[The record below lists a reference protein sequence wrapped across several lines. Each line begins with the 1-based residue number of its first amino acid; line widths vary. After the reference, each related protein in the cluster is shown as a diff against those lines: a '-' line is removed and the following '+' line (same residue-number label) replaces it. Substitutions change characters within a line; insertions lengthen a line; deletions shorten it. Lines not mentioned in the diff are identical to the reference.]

1 MGNGMDIPTIDVNIR
16 VKTQQVIKEDQS
28 SCMGE
33 LPVRRWRVE
42 LCMLNEKDEE
52 VVLDIVSIC
61 IFYLHP
67 TFKEPVRKFRQP
79 PFVLEEEGWGE
90 FDMEIVCH
98 FIENVGKFTINHLLS
113 FEHSAV
119 AIDYAIKVP
128 CHTPLIR
135 EYLSRNFTLPDANFD
150 KKQEK
155 TISQSQLR
163 NWINLIPK
171 LDEDSVTE
179 IVQLILRHPAV
190 QAEVNKQ
197 ERHDDFLMGLYQ
209 LPNELLQTIGD
220 YILHGNDE
228 KEF

>member
-1 MGNGMDIPTIDVNIR
+1 MDIPTIDVNIR
-16 VKTQQVIKEDQS
+16 VKTQQVIKDDQS
-28 SCMGE
+28 SNTGE
-33 LPVRRWRVE
+33 LPIRRWRVE
-42 LCMLNEKDEE
+42 LCMLNGKEEE

-113 FEHSAV
+113 FEHSAI
-119 AIDYAIKVP
+119 ATDYAIKVP

-135 EYLSRNFTLPDANFD
+135 EYLSRNFELPDANFD

-155 TISQSQLR
+155 TIPQAQLR

-179 IVQLILRHPAV
+179 VVQLILRHPAV
-190 QAEVNKQ
+190 QAEVNKH